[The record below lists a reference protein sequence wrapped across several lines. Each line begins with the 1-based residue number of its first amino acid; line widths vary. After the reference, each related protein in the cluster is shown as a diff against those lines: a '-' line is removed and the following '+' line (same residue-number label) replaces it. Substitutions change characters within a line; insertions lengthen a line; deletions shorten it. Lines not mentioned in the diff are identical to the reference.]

1 VPALLRSRLAVA
13 VLFGVFLIPIL
24 LMSSLRGLTHV
35 VSCAQPVE
43 RPFQVE
49 ITGGEP
55 VITGSAVVVAG
66 EDYGCGPL
74 TAEIVVRSEG
84 ANRLAVTVPI
94 TNGGE
99 SAWRGTV
106 NLEVGS
112 TLIPITIGLVPAGST
127 RDSTV
132 VLKLPEGVS
141 SFQGSLL
148 IGP

>member
-1 VPALLRSRLAVA
+1 MPALLRSRLAVA
-13 VLFGVFLIPIL
+13 VLFGVFLIPIF
-24 LMSSLRGLTHV
+24 LMSSLRGVTHV

-49 ITGGEP
+49 ITGDEP
-55 VITGSAVVVAG
+55 IITGSALVVAG
-66 EDYGCGPL
+66 EDTGCGPL
-74 TAEIVVRSEG
+74 TAEIIIRSEG
-84 ANRLAVTVPI
+84 TNRLAVTVPI

-106 NLEVGS
+106 QLEVGS
-112 TLIPITIGLVPAGST
+112 TLIPITIGLVPGGGT
-127 RDSTV
+127 REQTV
-132 VLKLPEGVS
+132 ILKLPDGVS